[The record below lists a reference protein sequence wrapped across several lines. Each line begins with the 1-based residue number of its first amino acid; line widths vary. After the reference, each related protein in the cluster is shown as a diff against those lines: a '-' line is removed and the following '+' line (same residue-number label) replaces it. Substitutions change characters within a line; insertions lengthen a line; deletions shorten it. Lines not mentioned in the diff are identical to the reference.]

1 MKKMTLMVCVAFLA
15 GGCAGNGVFD
25 PGVFTSE
32 VCNPPVSVLGITP
45 VGIKYGDS
53 HLFVIPVAKIKP
65 NSEIHFRLLPQHKPA
80 TDQEDFDNATVTIS
94 SADDNGDSPANWLD
108 ASGSYSADD
117 GVLKVCVP
125 DTLTKTSYK
134 YEVTVQ
140 YVGNLDPRADVF

>member
-1 MKKMTLMVCVAFLA
+1 MKKIIQVSCVLLLTA
-15 GGCAGNGVFD
+15 GCATNGKFD
-25 PGVFTSE
+25 PGVFTSD
-32 VCNPPVSVLGITP
+32 VCEGDVSVLGITP

-80 TDQEDFDNATVTIS
+80 TDQEDFDTATVTIS
-94 SADDNGDSPANWLD
+94 STDDNADSPPNWLD

-125 DTLTKTSYK
+125 ETLTRPSYK
-134 YEVTVQ
+134 YVVTVQ
-140 YVGNLDPRADVF
+140 YVGNLDPRADVL